1 MIAALDF
8 QTLAQLSAE
17 RMLNSAVEGLGI
29 VAFAWILLHVTGKQN
44 SGTRFAVWF
53 AALSSIALLPFIER
67 AGSGT
72 FSDHTAI
79 SLPGSWAWYLF
90 AAWASGAAICLAR
103 VGIGL
108 WELRRLRNKSVPVPA
123 SEVPELLQQTLNEFR
138 SVRPVTLCVSDDLR
152 MPTAIGFLRP
162 RVVFPAWAM
171 KDFSPVELNSIL
183 LHELAHLERWDDC
196 TNLAQKVLGALFFFH
211 PAVWWIEGQLRL
223 EREMACDDRVLAR
236 VESPK
241 AYAACLVSLAEK
253 GFLRRGLALA
263 QAAISRVKDTTLR
276 ITQILD
282 RDRPAATRVWKPALV
297 LLGGFTF
304 SAMVAIPHMP
314 RLVSFARPEPA
325 AQMASSTVDPIAVP
339 VVPAKLTLPEQ
350 GQKAMPVAPEV
361 KRNVTRQL
369 APKHV
374 NRVPVTEA
382 RATDEQRPGAFLVVM
397 QTEQFTAPDASV
409 VTLCV
414 WRVTWI
420 APAHRTGVLAKSI

>member
-29 VAFAWILLHVTGKQN
+29 VAFAWILLRVIGKQN

-53 AALSSIALLPFIER
+53 AALASIAFLPFIER
-67 AGSGT
+67 AGSGSFT
-72 FSDHTAI
+72 DRTAI

-90 AAWASGAAICLAR
+90 ATWALGAVVCLAR

-108 WELRRLRNKSVPVPA
+108 WELHRLRSNSVPVADAQLPA
-123 SEVPELLQQTLNEFR
+123 LLQQTLNEFR
-138 SVRPVTLCVSDDLR
+138 SIRPVTLCVSDDLR

-171 KDFSPVELNSIL
+171 KDFSPAELNSIL

-211 PAVWWIEGQLRL
+211 PAVWWIEAQLRL

-236 VESPK
+236 VESAK

-282 RDRPAATRVWKPALV
+282 QDRPAATRVWKPALV

-314 RLVSFARPEPA
+314 RLVSFAGAEPA
-325 AQMASSTVDPIAVP
+325 TQMASGTVDPVAVP
-339 VVPAKLTLPEQ
+339 VVPAKLLLPEPVH
-350 GQKAMPVAPEV
+350 KALPAAPRHVAKSSLTPQAV
-361 KRNVTRQL
+361 
-369 APKHV
+369 AKHV
-374 NRVPVTEA
+374 RLTEA
-382 RATDEQRPGAFLVVM
+382 RTTNAESPGTFLVVM
-397 QTEQFTAPDASV
+397 QTEQFTAPDSSV